1 MSKTKALNPEWKN
14 NFTVSINFQVS
25 SLQGE
30 QGYPGGHRID
40 WKDAGHPG
48 NSWEIIAI
56 HFQIFVILCSQ
67 DHLDLQAQ
75 KTNALYL
82 HKGLFSQ
89 TWTTLNI
96 LEATREGVPNNQPL
110 RLWLRCRGVGWG
122 DPSRAIQ

>member
-1 MSKTKALNPEWKN
+1 MDGIRFLPQVQKFIDNQLHKFECSPWVEDILLLEYTWSGWTLAGTE
-14 NFTVSINFQVS
+14 VS

-48 NSWEIIAI
+48 TKDKRSVST
-56 HFQIFVILCSQ
+56 QR
-67 DHLDLQAQ
+67 
-75 KTNALYL
+75 
-82 HKGLFSQ
+82 
-89 TWTTLNI
+89 
-96 LEATREGVPNNQPL
+96 ATREGVPNNQPL

>member
-14 NFTVSINFQVS
+14 NLSVLLKTVFFQLPLIFHCINFALEHYLISTVSINFQVS

-56 HFQIFVILCSQ
+56 HFQIFVILC
-67 DHLDLQAQ
+67 
-75 KTNALYL
+75 
-82 HKGLFSQ
+82 
-89 TWTTLNI
+89 
-96 LEATREGVPNNQPL
+96 R
-110 RLWLRCRGVGWG
+110 
-122 DPSRAIQ
+122 